1 MQCKQRQAYKTNAM
15 RSITTAASGFT
26 LIEVLVALAIVAIAL
41 LAGLQ
46 ATTALTNNAMRQ
58 SNVLLAHVCAENELV
73 GIRLLNQMPDI
84 GEKNSICEQAGQNL
98 QVILTVQ
105 PTPNPKFRR
114 VDAQISDASV
124 PVLRLSTVITQD

>member
-1 MQCKQRQAYKTNAM
+1 MKPIPMHA
-15 RSITTAASGFT
+15 ITALAHGFT

-58 SNVLLAHVCAENELV
+58 SDVLLAHVCAENELIR
-73 GIRLLNQMPDI
+73 IRLQQQMPDV
-84 GEKNSICEQAGQNL
+84 GDKTSLCEQAGRGL
-98 QVILTVQ
+98 QVTLSVQ

-114 VDAQISDASV
+114 VDAQISDGST
-124 PVLRLSTVITQD
+124 PVLRLSTVVTQD

>member
-1 MQCKQRQAYKTNAM
+1 MKQIRM
-15 RSITTAASGFT
+15 RSLTARMCGFT

-58 SNVLLAHVCAENELV
+58 SDVLLAHVCAENELI
-73 GIRLLNQMPDI
+73 GIRLLKQMP
-84 GEKNSICEQAGQNL
+84 GVGNKTSACEQAGRNL
-98 QVILTVQ
+98 QVTLSVQ

-114 VDAQISDASV
+114 VDAQISDGSI
-124 PVLRLSTVITQD
+124 PVLRLSTVMTQD

>member
-1 MQCKQRQAYKTNAM
+1 M
-15 RSITTAASGFT
+15 RFGTSAETGFT

-73 GIRLLNQMPDI
+73 RIRLLNQMPDI
-84 GEKNSICEQAGQNL
+84 GDKTSLCDQAGQNL
-98 QVILTVQ
+98 QVILSVQ
-105 PTPNPKFRR
+105 PTPNQKFRR
-114 VDAQISDASV
+114 VDARISDASM
-124 PVLRLSTVITQD
+124 PVLQLSTVITQD

>member
-1 MQCKQRQAYKTNAM
+1 M
-15 RSITTAASGFT
+15 RSLTARVCGFT

-58 SNVLLAHVCAENELV
+58 SDVLLAHVCAENELV
-73 GIRLLNQMPDI
+73 GIRLLKQMP
-84 GEKNSICEQAGQNL
+84 GVGNKTSACEQAGRNL
-98 QVILTVQ
+98 QVTLSVQ

-114 VDAQISDASV
+114 VDAQISDGST
-124 PVLRLSTVITQD
+124 PVLRLSTVVTQD

>member
-1 MQCKQRQAYKTNAM
+1 M
-15 RSITTAASGFT
+15 RFVTSAETGFT

-73 GIRLLNQMPDI
+73 RIRLLNQMPEI
-84 GEKNSICEQAGQNL
+84 GDKTSLCDQAGQNL
-98 QVILTVQ
+98 QVILSVQ
-105 PTPNPKFRR
+105 PTPNQKFRR
-114 VDAQISDASV
+114 VDARISDASM
-124 PVLRLSTVITQD
+124 PVLQLSTVITQD

>member
-1 MQCKQRQAYKTNAM
+1 M
-15 RSITTAASGFT
+15 RSFTAAASGFT

-41 LAGLQ
+41 VAGLQ

-58 SNVLLAHVCAENELV
+58 SNVLLAHICAENELV
-73 GIRLLNQMPDI
+73 RIRLLNQMPDV
-84 GEKNSICEQAGQNL
+84 GEKTSLCEQAGRNL
-98 QVILTVQ
+98 QVVLSVQ

-114 VDAQISDASV
+114 VDAQIRDASM

>member
-1 MQCKQRQAYKTNAM
+1 MKQVSM
-15 RSITTAASGFT
+15 RSLTARVYGFT

-58 SNVLLAHVCAENELV
+58 SDVLLAHVCAENELV
-73 GIRLLNQMPDI
+73 GIRLLKQMP
-84 GEKNSICEQAGQNL
+84 GVGNKTSACEQAGRNL
-98 QVILTVQ
+98 QVTLSVQ

-114 VDAQISDASV
+114 VDAQISDGSI
-124 PVLRLSTVITQD
+124 PVLRLSTVMTQD

>member
-1 MQCKQRQAYKTNAM
+1 M
-15 RSITTAASGFT
+15 RSITAAASGFT

-73 GIRLLNQMPDI
+73 RIRLLNQMPDI
-84 GEKNSICEQAGQNL
+84 GDKTSLCEQAGRNL
-98 QVILTVQ
+98 QVTLSVQ
-105 PTPNPKFRR
+105 PTPNQKFRR
-114 VDAQISDASV
+114 VDAQISDAGM
-124 PVLRLSTVITQD
+124 PVLRLSAVITQD

>member
-1 MQCKQRQAYKTNAM
+1 MKQVST
-15 RSITTAASGFT
+15 RSLTARMCGFT

-58 SNVLLAHVCAENELV
+58 SDVLLAHVCAENELV
-73 GIRLLNQMPDI
+73 GIRLLKQMP
-84 GEKNSICEQAGQNL
+84 GVGNKTSACEQAGRNL
-98 QVILTVQ
+98 QVTLSVQ

-114 VDAQISDASV
+114 VDAQISDGST
-124 PVLRLSTVITQD
+124 PVLRLSTIVTQD

>member
-1 MQCKQRQAYKTNAM
+1 M
-15 RSITTAASGFT
+15 RSLTARMCGFT

-58 SNVLLAHVCAENELV
+58 SDVLLAHVCAENELV
-73 GIRLLNQMPDI
+73 GIRLLKQMP
-84 GEKNSICEQAGQNL
+84 GVGNKTSACEQAGRNL
-98 QVILTVQ
+98 QVTLSVQ

-114 VDAQISDASV
+114 VDAQISDGSI
-124 PVLRLSTVITQD
+124 PVLRLSTVVTQD